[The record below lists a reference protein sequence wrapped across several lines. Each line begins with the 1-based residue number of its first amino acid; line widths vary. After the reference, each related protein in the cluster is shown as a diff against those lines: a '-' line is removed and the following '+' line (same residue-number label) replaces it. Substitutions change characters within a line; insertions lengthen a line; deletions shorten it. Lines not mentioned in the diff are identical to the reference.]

1 MIGNFATCD
10 VDNYGDLLY
19 PVIVRKMLQLRG
31 VEDEICQYSFLEGPA
46 PCDSGY
52 TNISIQKLLESKT
65 RVLTSLV
72 IGGGDILRTD
82 TATLASHYKTIY
94 RKRIGHSWLQW
105 IGEKCLITPTVVEMF
120 LKQCLNYNAV
130 GPFLLDRRSF
140 PGIGSVNYCSCGIP
154 FDFSAKEK
162 DKVKDVMDSASFIW
176 LRDHPSRDK
185 LLATGVTKEIHTAP
199 DLILTISD
207 FFDPARERS
216 KGLDILRSFGVD
228 TVKKIVSFQCTHQ
241 AGEPL
246 GEIVAQL
253 SRYRERVGAEIVL
266 LPLGYC
272 HKDDR
277 FLKRLCHESG
287 GVFRYIGVRS
297 IFDMLSVLAASDLF
311 IGTSMHGNITALSY
325 GIPHLFGPIRV
336 DKAEGFLDMVD
347 LSPDFK
353 LTSWKEIND
362 KADMV
367 ASLNPDYFS
376 VRAAHAKKQV
386 HAAFDLL
393 YAALCADAAP

>member
-10 VDNYGDLLY
+10 VENYGDLLY
-19 PVIVRKMLQLRG
+19 PVIVSKMLQLRDVG
-31 VEDEICQYSFLEGPA
+31 NEVRQYSFLEGPA

-52 TNISIQKLLESKT
+52 TNISIQKLLEEKT
-65 RVLTSLV
+65 KVLTSLV

-94 RKRIGHSWLQW
+94 RERIGHPWLQW
-105 IGEKCLITPTVVEMF
+105 LGEKCFKRPTVVEMF
-120 LKQCLNYNAV
+120 LKQCMNYDAV

-162 DKVKDVMDSASFIW
+162 GRVKEVMDSASFIW
-176 LRDHPSRDK
+176 LRDKQSRDK
-185 LLATGVTKEIHTAP
+185 LLATGVTREIHTAP

-207 FFDPARERS
+207 FFDPATERS
-216 KGLDILRSFGVD
+216 KGQELLRSFGVD
-228 TVKKIVSFQCTHQ
+228 TGKKIVSFQCTPH
-241 AGEPL
+241 AGEPVE
-246 GEIVAQL
+246 EIVAQL
-253 SRYRERVGAEIVL
+253 SQYRERVGAEIVL

-277 FLKRLCHESG
+277 ILKRLCHESG

-325 GIPHLFGPIRV
+325 GIPHLFGPINVAKV
-336 DKAEGFLDMVD
+336 DGFLDMVN
-347 LSPDFK
+347 LSTDFR
-353 LTSWKEIND
+353 LASWKDINE

-367 ASLNPDYFS
+367 SSLDADFFS
-376 VRAAHAKKQV
+376 SRAARAKKEAN
-386 HAAFDLL
+386 AAFDLL
-393 YAALCADAAP
+393 YTGLCADAAK